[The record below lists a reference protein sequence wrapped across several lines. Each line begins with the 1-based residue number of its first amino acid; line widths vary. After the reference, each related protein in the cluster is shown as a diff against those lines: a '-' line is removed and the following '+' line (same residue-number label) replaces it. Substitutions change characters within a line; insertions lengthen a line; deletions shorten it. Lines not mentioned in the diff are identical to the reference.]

1 MKWPFQKTET
11 ELDLEVRYHL
21 EALAD
26 GFEKEGMTRAAAM
39 KRARA
44 EFGGVE
50 KIKDECRDESR
61 WNWIFQIGQDL
72 RFGWR
77 MMRKSWP
84 ITAAAVATLA
94 LGIGATTAILT
105 LADALLWRSV
115 GVPAPEQLTEL
126 QWTSKVRPEGLIRGA
141 SGSSYPEGGMMV
153 ADYFSHDGFQAIR
166 ERASGKA
173 QVAAHINDAAAS
185 TSFAGKVTVAVA
197 RGVSGNFFPMLQVQP
212 FAGRL
217 LSDADEQPG
226 AAPTV
231 VVTHRFWA
239 KHLGESVDS
248 AGKTM
253 MINNVAYVIA
263 GVLPPA
269 FTGIVPGDGTDLYTT
284 INSNPEF
291 LAQDSWYRKARSN
304 PLSWWIQ
311 LLARRA
317 PGVTH
322 EELQSAIEPAFAAS
336 WAARPK
342 SAEATPHIRLVEAAQ
357 GLGKVRRRFGNPIWT
372 LLGLVSLVL
381 VIACANIANL
391 LLSRAVEREKE
402 AAMRVSLG
410 CGEGRLMR
418 QFFTES
424 VLLAA
429 IGGVMSVGVA
439 AGLGRLM
446 INLLPNGMGGM
457 ALSPSID
464 LRALLGAGAVTILT
478 ALLFGLYPAWRTAR
492 VSASPALKEGSGT
505 GGTMS
510 RARWAPAKILVL
522 VQVALG
528 VLLVTAAIVFTAR
541 LNELVARD
549 TGFERDHVLLFDVR
563 PGEIGYKAERLQR
576 FYFDLEERLSALA
589 GVESVGLSQTRPMKG
604 GGYWDDVWL
613 PGEKKHVGSAIHH
626 VNPAFISALGVPII
640 AGRAITIQEA
650 RSKAKVAVIS
660 ENMAKELG
668 VASPV
673 GIRVQSGDVNR
684 EYEVVGL
691 AKTARYSEMDRA
703 IPPVIYLPFNYERT
717 AATVIVR
724 TSLPPIKLLGAIRE
738 TIRELNRD
746 LPLVDVYPMEDQI
759 SRTLQRE
766 RLFAWLCGSFGV
778 LALVLCAVGLYGL
791 MSHTTARRTGEIG
804 IRMALGATR
813 GNVMSQVLYEGL
825 LLAFAGLLLG
835 VPLALYGANIATSQK
850 LLPEGATPYW
860 TLAAALAGL
869 AVAATMAVLAPA
881 LRASSIEPMQAL
893 RRG

>member
-1 MKWPFQKTET
+1 MKWPFQKAET

-61 WNWIFQIGQDL
+61 WNWVFQIGQDL

-126 QWTSKVRPEGLIRGA
+126 LWTSKVRAEGLVQGS
-141 SGSSYPEGGMMV
+141 SGSMYPDGSLRV
-153 ADYFSHDGFQAIR
+153 ADFFSQDGYQAIR
-166 ERASGKA
+166 EKAAGKA
-173 QVAAHINDAAAS
+173 QVAAHINDTPAS
-185 TSFAGKVTVAVA
+185 TSFSGKVTVAIT

-217 LSDADEQPG
+217 LSDADEQSG
-226 AAPTV
+226 ATPTV
-231 VVTHRFWA
+231 VVTHRYWV

-248 AGKTM
+248 VGKTM
-253 MINNVAYVIA
+253 MINNTAYVVA

-269 FTGIVPGDGTDLYTT
+269 FTGIIPGDGTDLYTT
-284 INSNPEF
+284 INSNPDVLGE
-291 LAQDSWYRKARSN
+291 DSWYRKAQMN
-304 PLSWWIQ
+304 PLSWWMQ

-317 PGVTH
+317 PGVTP
-322 EELQSAIEPAFAAS
+322 EELQSVIEPAFAAS

-342 SAEATPHIRLVEAAQ
+342 SAEATPHIRLLDAAQ
-357 GLGKVRRRFGNPIWT
+357 GLGKVRRRFGDPIWT
-372 LLGLVSLVL
+372 LLGLVTLVL
-381 VIACANIANL
+381 VIACANVANL

-424 VLLAA
+424 ALLAA

-439 AGLGRLM
+439 AGLGKLM

-457 ALSPSID
+457 ALSPNID
-464 LRALLGAGAVTILT
+464 FRALLGAGTVTIVT
-478 ALLFGLYPAWRTAR
+478 ALLFGLYPAWRTSR

-510 RARWAPAKILVL
+510 RARWAPAKMLVL

-549 TGFERDHVLLFDVR
+549 TGFERDHILLFDVR
-563 PGEIGYKAERLQR
+563 PGEIGYKGERLQR
-576 FYFDLEERLSALA
+576 FYFDVEERLGALP
-589 GVESVGLSQTRPMKG
+589 GVESVGLAQTRPMKG

-626 VNPAFISALGVPII
+626 VNPAFISALGVPLV

-673 GIRVQSGDVNR
+673 GIRVHFGDFD
-684 EYEVVGL
+684 YEVVGL

-703 IPPVIYLPFNYERT
+703 TPPVFYVPFNYERT
-717 AATVIVR
+717 AATVLVR
-724 TSLPPIKLLGAIRE
+724 TSVRPMALLGAVRE

-778 LALVLCAVGLYGL
+778 LALVLCGVGLYGL

-813 GNVMSQVLYEGL
+813 GNVMGQVLYEGL

-835 VPLALYGANIATSQK
+835 VPLALYGDNIATSQK

-869 AVAATMAVLAPA
+869 AVAATMAVLGPA
-881 LRASSIEPMQAL
+881 LRASSIDPMQAL